1 MPKSTF
7 KWVVGATVSAVLLTG
22 CGFIN
27 QEKATEQIDP
37 PKQVTYTEG
46 GKKEVAKKD
55 KQGQMVN
62 RELYLVDKNGYV
74 VPQTLAIPTPKAN
87 ETVKQTL
94 EYLVKDGP
102 VTNLLPNGFRAVI
115 PANTTMTL
123 DLKKDGTAV
132 IDFSKE
138 MKNYAKEEERQIVE
152 SIAWTLTQFTE
163 IKQVQ
168 FQINGE
174 KLAKMPVGGTLLG
187 EGVSRANGINFDD
200 EQVADVTNT
209 KPVTLYF
216 MAQNN
221 NKQQYYV
228 PVTRRVAE
236 GKENDYAA
244 IIDEL
249 VKGPIHQSLLND
261 FNPGVKLITNPK
273 LQDGN
278 LTLNF
283 NENIFVNP
291 DKNMISNYVLKSLVL
306 SLTEK
311 KGVKNIS
318 IEVNGKANLID
329 EKGGKLIKPV
339 DRPEN
344 VNTGS
349 F

>member
-55 KQGQMVN
+55 KQGQTVN

-74 VPQTLAIPTPKAN
+74 VPQTLTIPTPKAN
-87 ETVKQTL
+87 EVVQQTL

-102 VTNLLPNGFRAVI
+102 VTDLLPNGFRAVI
-115 PANTTMTL
+115 PANTMMTL
-123 DLKKDGTAV
+123 NLKKDGTAV

-152 SIAWTLTQFTE
+152 SIAWTLTQFKE

-174 KLAKMPVGGTLLG
+174 KLAKMPVGGTPLG

-221 NKQQYYV
+221 KQQYYV

-236 GKENDYAA
+236 GKEND
-244 IIDEL
+244 ITTVVNEL
-249 VKGPIHQSLLND
+249 VKGPNQNSLLSD

-273 LQDGN
+273 LQEGN
-278 LTLNF
+278 VTLNF
-283 NENIFVNP
+283 NENIFANK
-291 DKNMISNYVLKSLVL
+291 DKSKISNYVLKSLVL

-311 KGVKNIS
+311 QGVKNVS
-318 IEVNGKANLID
+318 IQVNGKANLMD
-329 EKGGKLIKPV
+329 EKGEKLTKPV
-339 DRPEN
+339 NRPEN
-344 VNTGS
+344 VNTGG

>member
-1 MPKSTF
+1 
-7 KWVVGATVSAVLLTG
+7 
-22 CGFIN
+22 
-27 QEKATEQIDP
+27 
-37 PKQVTYTEG
+37 
-46 GKKEVAKKD
+46 
-55 KQGQMVN
+55 
-62 RELYLVDKNGYV
+62 
-74 VPQTLAIPTPKAN
+74 
-87 ETVKQTL
+87 
-94 EYLVKDGP
+94 
-102 VTNLLPNGFRAVI
+102 
-115 PANTTMTL
+115 MTL

-152 SIAWTLTQFTE
+152 SIAWTLTQFKE
-163 IKQVQ
+163 VKQVQ

-174 KLAKMPVGGTLLG
+174 KLAKMPVGGTPLG
-187 EGVSRANGINFDD
+187 DGVSRANGINFDD

-228 PVTRRVAE
+228 PVTRRVVE

-244 IIDEL
+244 IVDEL

-283 NENIFVNP
+283 NENIFINP

-311 KGVKNIS
+311 KGVKSVS

>member
-1 MPKSTF
+1 M
-7 KWVVGATVSAVLLTG
+7 
-22 CGFIN
+22 
-27 QEKATEQIDP
+27 
-37 PKQVTYTEG
+37 
-46 GKKEVAKKD
+46 
-55 KQGQMVN
+55 
-62 RELYLVDKNGYV
+62 
-74 VPQTLAIPTPKAN
+74 
-87 ETVKQTL
+87 
-94 EYLVKDGP
+94 
-102 VTNLLPNGFRAVI
+102 
-115 PANTTMTL
+115 
-123 DLKKDGTAV
+123 
-132 IDFSKE
+132 
-138 MKNYAKEEERQIVE
+138 
-152 SIAWTLTQFTE
+152 TQFKE

-174 KLAKMPVGGTLLG
+174 KLAKMPVGGTPLG

-228 PVTRRVAE
+228 PVTRRVVE

-244 IIDEL
+244 IVDEL
-249 VKGPIHQSLLND
+249 VKYSIHQSLLND

-283 NENIFVNP
+283 NENIFINP

-311 KGVKNIS
+311 KGVKSVS

-349 F
+349 FNRQ

>member
-1 MPKSTF
+1 M
-7 KWVVGATVSAVLLTG
+7 
-22 CGFIN
+22 
-27 QEKATEQIDP
+27 
-37 PKQVTYTEG
+37 
-46 GKKEVAKKD
+46 
-55 KQGQMVN
+55 
-62 RELYLVDKNGYV
+62 
-74 VPQTLAIPTPKAN
+74 
-87 ETVKQTL
+87 
-94 EYLVKDGP
+94 
-102 VTNLLPNGFRAVI
+102 
-115 PANTTMTL
+115 
-123 DLKKDGTAV
+123 
-132 IDFSKE
+132 
-138 MKNYAKEEERQIVE
+138 
-152 SIAWTLTQFTE
+152 
-163 IKQVQ
+163 
-168 FQINGE
+168 
-174 KLAKMPVGGTLLG
+174 
-187 EGVSRANGINFDD
+187 SRANGINFDD

-228 PVTRRVAE
+228 PVTRRVVE
-236 GKENDYAA
+236 GKESDYAA

-249 VKGPIHQSLLND
+249 VKGPIHQALLND

-283 NENIFVNP
+283 NENIFINP
-291 DKNMISNYVLKSLVL
+291 DKNMVSNYVLKSLVL

-311 KGVKNIS
+311 KGVKSVS

>member
-1 MPKSTF
+1 
-7 KWVVGATVSAVLLTG
+7 
-22 CGFIN
+22 
-27 QEKATEQIDP
+27 
-37 PKQVTYTEG
+37 
-46 GKKEVAKKD
+46 
-55 KQGQMVN
+55 
-62 RELYLVDKNGYV
+62 
-74 VPQTLAIPTPKAN
+74 
-87 ETVKQTL
+87 
-94 EYLVKDGP
+94 
-102 VTNLLPNGFRAVI
+102 
-115 PANTTMTL
+115 
-123 DLKKDGTAV
+123 
-132 IDFSKE
+132 
-138 MKNYAKEEERQIVE
+138 
-152 SIAWTLTQFTE
+152 
-163 IKQVQ
+163 
-168 FQINGE
+168 
-174 KLAKMPVGGTLLG
+174 MPVGGTPLG

-228 PVTRRVAE
+228 PVTRRVVE

-244 IIDEL
+244 IVDEL

-283 NENIFVNP
+283 NENIFINP
-291 DKNMISNYVLKSLVL
+291 DKNMVSNYVLKSLVL

-311 KGVKNIS
+311 KGVKSVS

>member
-7 KWVVGATVSAVLLTG
+7 KWVVGATVSAILLSG
-22 CGFIN
+22 CGLLN

-37 PKQVTYTEG
+37 PKKVMYTEG
-46 GKKEVAKKD
+46 EKKETAKKD
-55 KQGQMVN
+55 KQEQTVN

-74 VPQTLAIPTPKAN
+74 VPQTITMPTPKAN
-87 ETVKQTL
+87 EVVQQTL

-102 VTNLLPNGFRAVI
+102 VTNLLPNGFRAVL

-123 DLKKDGTAV
+123 NLKKGGTAV

-138 MKNYAKEEERQIVE
+138 MKNYSKEEERQIVE
-152 SIAWTLTQFTE
+152 SVAWTLTQFTE

-174 KLAKMPVGGTLLG
+174 KLAKMPVAGTPLG
-187 EGVSRANGINFDD
+187 EGVSRADGINFDD
-200 EQVADVTNT
+200 EQVADVTHT

-244 IIDEL
+244 IVDEL
-249 VKGPIHQSLLND
+249 VKGPIQGSLLND
-261 FNPGVKLITNPK
+261 FNPGAKLITNPK
-273 LQDGN
+273 VQDGN
-278 LTLNF
+278 ITLNF

-311 KGVKNIS
+311 QGVKNVS
-318 IEVNGKANLID
+318 IEVNGKANLMD
-329 EKGGKLIKPV
+329 EKGEKLIKPV
-339 DRPEN
+339 DRPQN

>member
-1 MPKSTF
+1 MPKSTL

-22 CGFIN
+22 CGLLN

-37 PKQVTYTEG
+37 PKKVTYTEG
-46 GKKEVAKKD
+46 EKKDTAKKD
-55 KQGQMVN
+55 KQGQTVN

-74 VPQTLAIPTPKAN
+74 VPQTIAMPTPKAN
-87 ETVKQTL
+87 EVVKQTL

-102 VTNLLPNGFRAVI
+102 VTNVLPNGFRAVL

-123 DLKKDGTAV
+123 DLKKDGTAI

-138 MKNYAKEEERQIVE
+138 MKGYAKEEERQIVE
-152 SIAWTLTQFTE
+152 SVAWTLTQFKD

-174 KLAKMPVGGTLLG
+174 KLTKMPVGGTPLG

-200 EQVADVTNT
+200 EQVTDVTNT

-216 MAQNN
+216 MAQS

-228 PVTRRVAE
+228 PVTRRVAD
-236 GKENDYAA
+236 GKEND
-244 IIDEL
+244 ITTVVNEL
-249 VKGPIHQSLLND
+249 VKGPSHGSLLND
-261 FNPGVKLITNPK
+261 FNPGVKLVSDPK
-273 LQDGN
+273 LQDGQI
-278 LTLNF
+278 TLNF
-283 NENIFVNP
+283 NENIYANK

-311 KGVKNIS
+311 QGVKNVS
-318 IEVNGKANLID
+318 VEVNGKANLTN
-329 EKGGKLIKPV
+329 EQGEKLIKPV
-339 DRPEN
+339 NRPQN